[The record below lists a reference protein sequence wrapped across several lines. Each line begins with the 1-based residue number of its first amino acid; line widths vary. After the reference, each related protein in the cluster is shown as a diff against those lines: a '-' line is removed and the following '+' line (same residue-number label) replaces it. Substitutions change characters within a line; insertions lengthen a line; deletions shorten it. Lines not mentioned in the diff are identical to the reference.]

1 VEVIAI
7 EPYGFCEGVVR
18 ALNEAKIARK
28 EHPLARV
35 YVLGLL
41 VHNEDVVEDFKH
53 DNFFFCDES
62 TKSLEAW
69 CDEIPEGSIVVYAA
83 HGHAPII
90 DKIAEERRFLTYDA
104 TCRYVRDNAEI
115 IAREVHLGNSVIYVG
130 RKNHA
135 EAIASLKISPEKVR
149 LFDSEHPEE
158 ESWKYIDAS
167 SPVVLAQTTMD
178 LDDIAIAQKAIC
190 AVYPSARFEAKRC
203 LATERRQN
211 ALIQA
216 PSDIDLYV
224 ILGSSRSNNTAK
236 LVSLARKSYPQAFV
250 LRALGLTELKACNDL
265 KGKKKAALASGAST
279 SPQAYQ
285 EALAYLQSL

>member
-1 VEVIAI
+1 M
-7 EPYGFCEGVVR
+7 
-18 ALNEAKIARK
+18 
-28 EHPLARV
+28 
-35 YVLGLL
+35 
-41 VHNEDVVEDFKH
+41 VEDFKH